1 MTPGGNNFNDF
12 PENQLTKF
20 SNLESNLPNIVHH
33 QGLGAKPPSH
43 PPETKPMQFRQ
54 YKGKSN
60 FEAIKYHGI
69 GLHQVLYVDSVLK
82 KNIVHDQRLGAK
94 PPSHPPETTP
104 MQIG

>member
-20 SNLESNLPNIVHH
+20 PNLESNLPNIVHH

-54 YKGKSN
+54 Y
-60 FEAIKYHGI
+60 
-69 GLHQVLYVDSVLK
+69 
-82 KNIVHDQRLGAK
+82 
-94 PPSHPPETTP
+94 
-104 MQIG
+104 